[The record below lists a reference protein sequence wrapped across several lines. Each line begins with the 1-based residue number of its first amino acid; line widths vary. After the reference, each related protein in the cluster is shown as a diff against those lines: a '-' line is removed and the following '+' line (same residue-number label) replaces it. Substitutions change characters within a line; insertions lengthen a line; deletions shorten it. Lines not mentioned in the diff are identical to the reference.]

1 MNSAFLPRNSL
12 KEGWFVA
19 KPMAE
24 ETILESTERT
34 SGREALRKNVQ
45 AAIALAG
52 AVRSTL
58 GPKGLD
64 KLLIDDQGRTLLT
77 NDGVTVLENARVEHP
92 VAKMIINTSS
102 TQDKVARDGTSTTV
116 VMCAEMLRNAWELV
130 RQGIHPAIVARGFSQ
145 AEKFA
150 IDALRDISI
159 DANEKQ
165 IRSAIRTS
173 LSGKLDHA
181 MEKHLSELSHKA
193 SRIILSDKRADPTL
207 VKITKQNG
215 GAMTDTELVT
225 GLALAKS
232 KIHPDMVERGE
243 KGKILI
249 LDGGIEKKQPKFDA
263 KLKISTTGM
272 LDAFKKSESKLLRLQ
287 VENLVRIGCDLL
299 ACKDGVDDEARQMLL
314 DHGIVTYRRVE
325 KNDLDLISRA
335 CNANLVL
342 DASRA
347 TEEDLGTFAS
357 TKEEIR
363 GGVNHWIL
371 NGTDSGATLIVRGST
386 DEVLSEVE
394 RCFADGLGVACQLQE
409 EPVLLPGAG
418 STQVA
423 IARRLRRYAE
433 SIPGREQMAVDAWA
447 DAIESIPRALA
458 LNAGYDGT
466 DCLLKLTAAQN
477 LDGDYMGLGLEKG
490 EPINTITEGILEP
503 IGITK
508 QAISG
513 ATETAISI
521 LRIDDV
527 LWAQM
532 DAQLPEEVEQGL
544 QGMNPE

>member
-1 MNSAFLPRNSL
+1 M
-12 KEGWFVA
+12 A

-64 KLLIDDQGRTLLT
+64 KLLIDNQGRTLVT

-116 VMCAEMLRNAWELV
+116 VMCAEMLRNSWELV

-150 IDALRDISI
+150 IDVLREFSI

-165 IRSAIRTS
+165 IRSAIQTS

-181 MEKHLSELSHKA
+181 MEKHLCELSHKA

-215 GAMTDTELVT
+215 GAMTDTELIT

-232 KIHPDMVERGE
+232 KIHPDMEERGG

-263 KLKISTTGM
+263 KLKISSTGM

-287 VENLVRIGCDLL
+287 VENLVKIGCDLL

-314 DHGIVTYRRVE
+314 DHGIVVYRRVE

-347 TEEDLGTFAS
+347 TEKDLGTFAS
-357 TKEEIR
+357 TKEELR

-371 NGTDSGATLIVRGST
+371 NGTYSGATLIVRGST

-433 SIPGREQMAVDAWA
+433 SIPGREQMAIEAWA

-458 LNAGYDGT
+458 MNAGYDGT

-477 LDGDYMGLGLEKG
+477 LDGDFMGLGLDKG